1 MRIYEI
7 TQKKLTNEGIL
18 GGLAGAVTKSLTT
31 NVLGSGVSPAFNGT
45 PLSSGERQ
53 AAGMAQ
59 SQALIGPMSTQAQK
73 VWKQELKDMI
83 AITPGALSVA
93 DLDATKIDIELR
105 KLINQLTKEDTRNL
119 INAINTDDPEIQDQ
133 KEILAQALDDASVE
147 IIKQSQIKGTPELP
161 AAWDKMA
168 TLIVQT
174 QNVMANSKNQTI
186 NQNIKL
192 ARVTTDSAGKPLFD
206 GQPYN
211 KNDPEHRATVKIM
224 GHNPDTWVPGV
235 ATP

>member
-7 TQKKLTNEGIL
+7 TQKKLTNEGTL

-105 KLINQLTKEDTRNL
+105 KLINQLTKEDTRKL
-119 INAINTDDPEIQDQ
+119 INATDADDPEGQQ
-133 KEILAQALDDASVE
+133 EILAQALDDASVE
-147 IIKQSQIKGTPELP
+147 IIKQSQIKGTPNLP

-174 QNVMANSKNQTI
+174 QNVMANSKKGT
-186 NQNIKL
+186 QNIKPAVL
-192 ARVTTDSAGKPLFD
+192 STGSDGKPLFD
-206 GQPYN
+206 GHPYN
-211 KNDPEHRATVKIM
+211 KNDPAHRAAAKII
-224 GHNPDTWVPGV
+224 GQNPDTWVPGV

>member
-1 MRIYEI
+1 MQIYEI

-18 GGLAGAVTKSLTT
+18 GGLASAVTKSLTT
-31 NVLGSGVSPAFNGT
+31 NVLGPGVSPAFNGT

-59 SQALIGPMSTQAQK
+59 SQALIGPISKQAQK
-73 VWKQELKDMI
+73 VWLQELKDMI

-105 KLINQLTKEDTRNL
+105 KLINKLAQVDTRKL
-119 INAINTDDPEIQDQ
+119 INATDADDPEGQQ
-133 KEILAQALDDASVE
+133 EILAQALDAASVE
-147 IIKQSQIKGTPELP
+147 LIKQSQIKGTPELP

-174 QNVMANSKNQTI
+174 QNVMANSKKGT
-186 NQNIKL
+186 QNIKP
-192 ARVTTDSAGKPLFD
+192 AQITDDSTGKPLFD

-211 KNDPEHRATVKIM
+211 KNNPAHRETIRLS
-224 GHNPDTWVPGV
+224 GQNPDTFVPV
-235 ATP
+235 ASTT

>member
-31 NVLGSGVSPAFNGT
+31 NVLGSGVSPAFSGT

-83 AITPGALSVA
+83 AAEPGALSVA

-105 KLINQLTKEDTRNL
+105 KLINQLTKADTRKL
-119 INAINTDDPEIQDQ
+119 INATDADDPEGQQ
-133 KEILAQALDDASVE
+133 EILAQELDDASVE

-174 QNVMANSKNQTI
+174 QNVMANAKKGT
-186 NQNIKL
+186 QNIKP
-192 ARVTTDSAGKPLFD
+192 ARPTTDSAGKPLFD

-211 KNDPEHRATVKIM
+211 KNDPAHRATVKIM

>member
-1 MRIYEI
+1 MQIYEI
-7 TQKKLTNEGIL
+7 TGKKLTNEGIL
-18 GGLAGAVTKSLTT
+18 GGLASGIAKSAIKS
-31 NVLGSGVSPAFNGT
+31 VLGPGVDAAFKGT

-83 AITPGALSVA
+83 AIEPGALSVA
-93 DLDATKIDIELR
+93 DLDATKIDVELR
-105 KLINQLTKEDTRNL
+105 KLIDQLAKVDTRKL
-119 INAINTDDPEIQDQ
+119 INATDADDPEVRDQ

-147 IIKQSQIKGTPELP
+147 IIKQSQITGTPNLS

-174 QNVMANSKNQTI
+174 QNVMANAKKDTQITPAVVSI
-186 NQNIKL
+186 GP
-192 ARVTTDSAGKPLFD
+192 DGKPLFD
-206 GQPYN
+206 GRTYN
-211 KNDPEHRATVKIM
+211 KNDPAHRLTVKAS
-224 GHNPDTWVPGV
+224 GQNPDTYVPLV
-235 ATP
+235 ITP

>member
-18 GGLAGAVTKSLTT
+18 GGLASAVTKSLTT
-31 NVLGSGVSPAFNGT
+31 NVLGSGVSPAFSGT

-105 KLINQLTKEDTRNL
+105 KLINQLTKEDTRKL

-174 QNVMANSKNQTI
+174 QNVMANSKNQT
-186 NQNIKL
+186 QTIKP
-192 ARVTTDSAGKPLFD
+192 ARITADSAGKPLFD

-211 KNDPEHRATVKIM
+211 KNDPAHRATIKLS
-224 GHNPDTWVPGV
+224 GQNPDTYVPGV